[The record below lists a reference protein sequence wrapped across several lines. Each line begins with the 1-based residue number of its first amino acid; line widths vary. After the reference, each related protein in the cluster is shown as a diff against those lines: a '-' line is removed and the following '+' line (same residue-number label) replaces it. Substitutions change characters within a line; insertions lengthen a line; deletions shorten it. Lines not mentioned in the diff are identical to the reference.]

1 MKIVCRNCLLA
12 DMDKQEVYESVKELV
27 ASIPDEKRADEEAYS
42 SRLSV
47 CRECDNLSD
56 GMCVKCGCFVEAR
69 AARKNAICP
78 DERDRWH

>member
-1 MKIVCRNCLLA
+1 MKIVCRKCLLA

-27 ASIPDEKRADEEAYS
+27 ASIPDEKRADEETYS